1 MEIITKEQFFANKQ
15 KYLQLIREGAI
26 FVYPTDTVYG
36 IGCDAQNEEA
46 VAMISRLKHRPAT
59 SQFSVI
65 VPSKQWVRDNCMLSK
80 KAREWIVKLPGPYTL
95 ILPRKETGQKEADQT
110 TSKAQQTV
118 GVRIPNHWI
127 SAIVQELSSC
137 IITTSVN
144 RSGSPPITNINAIPL
159 RMRKDITF
167 CIDEGTLQGSPSML
181 VYLTNEDS
189 WVKKR

>member
-15 KYLQLIREGAI
+15 KYLQLIRKGAI

-46 VAMISRLKHRPAT
+46 VATISRLKHRPAT

-65 VPSKQWVRDNCMLSK
+65 VPSKQWIHNNCILSK
-80 KAREWIVKLPGPYTL
+80 KAKEWLTKLPGPYTF
-95 ILPRKETGQKEADQT
+95 ILPRKRIGQARCE
-110 TSKAQQTV
+110 AQQTI

-127 SAIVQELSSC
+127 RKVIQELGLCS
-137 IITTSVN
+137 ITTSVN
-144 RSGSPPITNINAIPL
+144 RSGSQPITNVNAIPPG
-159 RMRKDITF
+159 MKKKIAF

-181 VYLTNEDS
+181 VYLTDKDT
-189 WVKKR
+189 WIKKR